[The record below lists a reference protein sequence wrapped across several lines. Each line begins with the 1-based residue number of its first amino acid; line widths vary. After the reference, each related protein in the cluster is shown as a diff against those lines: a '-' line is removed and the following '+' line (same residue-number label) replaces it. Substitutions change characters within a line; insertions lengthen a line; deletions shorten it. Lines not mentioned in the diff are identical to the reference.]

1 MIILSQV
8 LWGYINGIQLANFGL
23 LIHLIEHHQYK
34 NACVSEIKGLSF
46 FLYKICI
53 IGVREKIGTEKGTE
67 KGTVCSHGDADDLL
81 KNVPCEPNRYIMLS
95 LRISNILM
103 TSFSV

>member
-1 MIILSQV
+1 
-8 LWGYINGIQLANFGL
+8 
-23 LIHLIEHHQYK
+23 LIEHHQYK

-81 KNVPCEPNRYIMLS
+81 KNVPCEPNRYIYMLS